1 MAKLKSL
8 RDWGIKMS
16 TPNEN
21 SIDRLLRQNEQAA
34 RDVAADAPVQLEPAG
49 LEGFVSTQVEINKA
63 VVGRLDSMQ
72 DDITEIRSDI
82 VEIRNDIVEIRND
95 MGQVKGGHARA
106 EVIARAEVVAME
118 LGFEYLR
125 QVTPREL
132 YLWSKAAPAG
142 TEPNHLRS
150 FQRAD
155 LVMEALDEAELV
167 YLAVEISYTVDSSD
181 VRRALRNAALLQ
193 QITSHRAQA
202 VVAGTAMRPS
212 VQETIAQGSVKWF
225 PTKAGVL
232 EPE

>member
-1 MAKLKSL
+1 
-8 RDWGIKMS
+8 MS

-72 DDITEIRSDI
+72 DDITEIRS
-82 VEIRNDIVEIRND
+82 DIVEIRND

-155 LVMEALDEAELV
+155 LVMEALDGAELV

-202 VVAGTAMRPS
+202 VVAGAAMRPS